1 MISKYGWLN
10 NSPNYNDLLLITFI
24 QLITIHM
31 MHSIEWIGEN
41 WMHEFNFGTC
51 LNPRAQ
57 RVGFRRFPKLNECIQ
72 FHWSTKYA
80 CASYVL

>member
-1 MISKYGWLN
+1 MCTFMHAIIIQGTSISNWYIKLN
-10 NSPNYNDLLLITFI
+10 LINV
-24 QLITIHM
+24 IHM

-41 WMHEFNFGTC
+41 WMREFNFGTC

-57 RVGFRRFPKLNECIQ
+57 RVGFRLFPKLNECIQ